1 MISQDRLRRG
11 IVDKLASR
19 APESSIC
26 PSDVARELGGAD
38 DWRELM
44 PAVREAAA
52 HLAESGIVTVTQKD
66 TVVDAVTARGPIR
79 IRRGHR
85 WGDYSPR

>member
-1 MISQDRLRRG
+1 MTAPDIQAG

-19 APESSIC
+19 TPESSIC

-44 PAVREAAA
+44 PAVREAAP
-52 HLAESGIVTVTQKD
+52 HLAESGIVIATQKND
-66 TVVDAVTARGPIR
+66 VVDAVAARGPIR
-79 IRRGHR
+79 FRRGPR
-85 WGDYSPR
+85 WQEEPR